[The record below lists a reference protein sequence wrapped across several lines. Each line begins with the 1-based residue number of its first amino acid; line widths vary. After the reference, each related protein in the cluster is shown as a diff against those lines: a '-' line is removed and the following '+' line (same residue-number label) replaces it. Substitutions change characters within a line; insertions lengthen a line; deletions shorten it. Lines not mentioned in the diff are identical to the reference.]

1 METQQ
6 LHTVGEV
13 AALARVTVRTLHHYD
28 RIGLLVPS
36 GRSEQGYRLYA
47 YADLER
53 LRQIRLLRELRFSL
67 DAIGQML
74 DARRTTGGAR
84 SRRSGSC

>member
-1 METQQ
+1 MKTQQ
-6 LHTVGEV
+6 LHTVGQV
-13 AALARVTVRTLHHYD
+13 ATLARVTVRTLHHYD
-28 RIGLLVPS
+28 RIGLLEPS

-47 YADLER
+47 YGDLER

-74 DARRTTGGAR
+74 DAPATTGGAR
-84 SRRSGSC
+84 SRAQA